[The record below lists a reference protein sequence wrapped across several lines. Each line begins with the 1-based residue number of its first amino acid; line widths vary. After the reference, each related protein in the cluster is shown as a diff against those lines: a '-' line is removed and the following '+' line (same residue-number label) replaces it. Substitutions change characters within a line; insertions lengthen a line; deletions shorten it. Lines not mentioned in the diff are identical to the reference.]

1 MRKLASWTPGLIIV
15 GLASIA
21 TVTLLTA
28 PTRSGLRKLQ
38 VEADELSAR
47 EADLLNRLITLNAI
61 TEDGV
66 VLPQEALWSAG
77 EAPSVEVALQQALVA
92 LAADAGLQLVSF
104 AESPPVAD
112 TKLQTVANE
121 LELNGTHEG
130 LARFL
135 ARIEAVRPPL
145 AVSFLWL
152 RQLPPDQSISGSPVS
167 ARLTVW
173 GFREAEE
180 IQ

>member
-1 MRKLASWTPGLIIV
+1 MGRIAALLPGLLVV
-15 GLASIA
+15 GLASTGAVALVTA
-21 TVTLLTA
+21 T
-28 PTRSGLRKLQ
+28 TRSGLKQLHA
-38 VEADELSAR
+38 EAAGLSAR
-47 EADLLNRLITLNAI
+47 EAGLLDRLITLSAI

-66 VLPQEALWSAG
+66 TLPQDAFWSAG
-77 EAPSVEVALQQALVA
+77 EAQSVEVALQQALVA

-104 AESPPVAD
+104 AEAPPVAD

-121 LELNGTHEG
+121 LELTGTHEG

-135 ARIEAVRPPL
+135 ARIEAIRPPL

-152 RQLPPDQSISGSPVS
+152 RQLPSDPSMSGSPVS

-173 GFREAEE
+173 GFREGDRA
-180 IQ
+180 Q